1 MNQITRYIFRQ
12 LVVGTILITLGL
24 MCLVWLTQSL
34 RYVELIVNRGLS
46 ATVFMHLT
54 LLLLPSFLALILPIG
69 VFAMVLFTYNRL
81 LADREL
87 VVLRAAGWN
96 QQQIARPALVLGL
109 LCTLVGYVLSLYVMP
124 ESFRSFR
131 DLQFKIRSE
140 FSAILLQEGVFNQVT
155 DDLTVYI
162 RGRGP
167 EGDLIGILVHD
178 SRNADRPVTMM
189 AERGAL
195 VTRDGQ
201 PRVVMVNGSR
211 QEVERGTGQLKMLYF
226 ERTVVDLGNLGGD
239 IGPRYFEPRER
250 SLGDL
255 FSVTAEDV
263 GAEDVGRHRV
273 EAHTRLTAPLANF
286 TYTLIALAAVLG
298 GSYSRLGQVGRIILA
313 VAAVAIIQGAFL
325 GLGNVVTRETD
336 LWPLFYLQVLLPMPF
351 AWMLMLNHG
360 MKQPRCAAAPELGA
374 EAGSR

>member
-69 VFAMVLFTYNRL
+69 VFAIVLFTYNRL

-96 QQQIARPALVLGL
+96 QQQIARPALILGL
-109 LCTLVGYVLSLYVMP
+109 VCTLLGYGLSLHLMP
-124 ESFRSFR
+124 ESFRAFR

-140 FSAILLQEGVFNQVT
+140 FSAILLEEGVFNQIT
-155 DDLTVYI
+155 DDLTVHI

-178 SRNADRPVTMM
+178 TRDPQRPVTMM

-195 VTRDGQ
+195 VVRDGQ
-201 PRVVMVNGSR
+201 PRVIMVNGSR

-226 ERTVVDLGNLGGD
+226 ERTVVDLGNFGDD

-250 SLGDL
+250 SLDEL
-255 FSVTAEDV
+255 LTVTAADV
-263 GAEDVGRHRV
+263 GEGDVGRHRV
-273 EAHTRLTAPLANF
+273 EAHTRLAAPLASIS
-286 TYTLIALAAVLG
+286 YALIALAAVLG
-298 GSYSRLGQVGRIILA
+298 GSYNRLGQVGRVLMA
-313 VAAVAIIQGAFL
+313 VAAVAVLQGGLL
-325 GLGNVVTRETD
+325 GIGNVVARDTH
-336 LWPLFYLQVLLPMPF
+336 LWPLFYLHALVPIPI
-351 AWMLMLNHG
+351 AWMMMMQNG
-360 MKQPRCAAAPELGA
+360 ARPPRRTPAPQAA
-374 EAGSR
+374 S